1 MLNRTPTQ
9 RRRHTGH
16 AQRGLSL
23 VELMVGVAIGLFIV
37 AGATTV
43 VATQL
48 ADTRRLTL
56 ETQMQQDLRATA
68 DIMVR
73 QLRRAG
79 YWSAASSTVWSPG
92 AAWSLNP
99 GNAITLVSP
108 TEVTIALSGSTVT
121 GYYLNPGPP
130 GVLMQKFGP
139 NPSQALTDGTTMS
152 ITGFNLQLAPLT
164 AVQPVQM
171 SCPALCPDGT
181 QTCWPTVQP
190 QELLITITGQA
201 VSDPSVVRTLQSAVR
216 LRNDQIVNH
225 NGTGL
230 AGPLCPG

>member
-152 ITGFNLQLAPLT
+152 ITGFNLQLAPLP
-164 AVQPVQM
+164 AAQM